1 MMTRALSDD
10 GFVCWL
16 FDTLIFVHLPM
27 VGLFLFF
34 YFLMFKNKFY
44 AASTPENRIFPSYES
59 IRPNILIK

>member
-10 GFVCWL
+10 GFVCWS

-44 AASTPENRIFPSYES
+44 AVKGKQDLSFLRVDSAQYFD
-59 IRPNILIK
+59 